1 MVGCRHIHPAY
12 PSTHL
17 QQPPLGL
24 TFSTRTLKIEMC
36 SSPPGQKTS
45 LTQETELLESLLQ
58 EVEHQVGHLK
68 LEMDSWQD
76 TALFLL
82 TVSADASCNT
92 STQKLNY
99 SALHLKMLTAFQAV
113 KEMYLLACSLHP
125 GQCCQFF
132 VPFLFHISNSF
143 TPAARVN

>member
-1 MVGCRHIHPAY
+1 MQTNAHPVY

-24 TFSTRTLKIEMC
+24 TFSTRTLKIEMR

-68 LEMDSWQD
+68 LEME
-76 TALFLL
+76 FL
-82 TVSADASCNT
+82 AGYC
-92 STQKLNY
+92 
-99 SALHLKMLTAFQAV
+99 FI
-113 KEMYLLACSLHP
+113 
-125 GQCCQFF
+125 
-132 VPFLFHISNSF
+132 PFNVIC
-143 TPAARVN
+143 

>member
-1 MVGCRHIHPAY
+1 MQTHTHPAY

-24 TFSTRTLKIEMC
+24 TFSTRTLKIEMR

-76 TALFLL
+76 TASFLL

-92 STQKLNY
+92 STQKMNY
-99 SALHLKMLTAFQAV
+99 SALHLKMLTGFQTV
-113 KEMYLLACSLHP
+113 KEMLSVSLFTSSRPVLSVFSFLCCFFSISQTASLL
-125 GQCCQFF
+125 QQE
-132 VPFLFHISNSF
+132 
-143 TPAARVN
+143 